1 MREGKKAKTQWFAAF
16 VSGRPCDGDGGGGGV
31 VRVEQP
37 CAKGIP
43 ERRGE
48 RVRG

>member
-16 VSGRPCDGDGGGGGV
+16 VNGRPCDGGGGV

-43 ERRGE
+43 ERGE
-48 RVRG
+48 GGRVRG